1 LGQAPPLCV
10 RARCQSNGQSAA
22 IDNGIAVSGLKKK
35 EQVLRG
41 WLSID
46 AFASRSLVDERAGP
60 LRSAAAV
67 EIVGWLKLRLF

>member
-1 LGQAPPLCV
+1 LGQLAPGQVGASTTIVCSCTLPI
-10 RARCQSNGQSAA
+10 NGQSAA

-46 AFASRSLVDERAGP
+46 ALLRAALSMREQGLFG
-60 LRSAAAV
+60 LRPP
-67 EIVGWLKLRLF
+67 WKL

>member
-46 AFASRSLVDERAGP
+46 ALLRAALSMREQGLFG
-60 LRSAAAV
+60 LRPP
-67 EIVGWLKLRLF
+67 WKL